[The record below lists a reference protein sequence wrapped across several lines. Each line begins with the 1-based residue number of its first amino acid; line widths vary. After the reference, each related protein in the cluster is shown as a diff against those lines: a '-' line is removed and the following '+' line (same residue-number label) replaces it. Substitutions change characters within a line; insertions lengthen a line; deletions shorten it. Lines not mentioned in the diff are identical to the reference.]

1 MAQDPSTADAFAI
14 SPISARASLP
24 SEADYDAIRE
34 AFMETARGRWFL
46 TEYAKRNRNADTGMV
61 LDAVARIEASVA
73 ARGPASP
80 SPAAL
85 IAMIRPMI
93 AEARTAADAALN
105 APDAAETIA
114 AAGRGVRIIR
124 EISWSLRETGTDP
137 RICNILDAQVLA
149 FDRVNNLASDTTPR
163 EMIGEAFDD
172 LILKLEE
179 IGSGIRTAQRE
190 TPAPVPEPIETVGAN
205 LDGSDAVA
213 QPQTAHAGAPAP
225 ADVLAEPTLPPT
237 ADQMAEDDAVLD
249 LIAMEM
255 AAPEIDDADD
265 FGGDDAL
272 AELQSLAEAA
282 PQPAPTRPAPT
293 MPSSAMRESS
303 QRESPHRESSQRESS
318 LKEPALRDPALRD
331 PALRDPATSAAV
343 ATAPDS
349 LGASLLTSG
358 VVRMPRAAS
367 EAFAPFRRMSQI
379 EKIAFFS

>member
-73 ARGPASP
+73 ARGLASP

-114 AAGRGVRIIR
+114 AARRGVRIIR

-179 IGSGIRTAQRE
+179 ISSGIRTAQRE

-205 LDGSDAVA
+205 LDASDAVA
-213 QPQTAHAGAPAP
+213 QPQTAHAGTPAP
-225 ADVLAEPTLPPT
+225 ADVLAEPTLAPT

-282 PQPAPTRPAPT
+282 PRPAPTRPAPT

-303 QRESPHRESSQRESS
+303 QRKSS
-318 LKEPALRDPALRD
+318 LKEPALG
-331 PALRDPATSAAV
+331 DPATSAAV

-367 EAFAPFRRMSQI
+367 EALAPFRRMSQI